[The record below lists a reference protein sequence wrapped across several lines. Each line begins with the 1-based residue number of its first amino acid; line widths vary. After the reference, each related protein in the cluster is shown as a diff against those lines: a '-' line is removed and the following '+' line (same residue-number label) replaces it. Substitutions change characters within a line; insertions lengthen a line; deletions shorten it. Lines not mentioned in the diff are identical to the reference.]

1 MDVVATWRIQSVM
14 SQWVQLERLKGSYI
28 TPIRTL
34 TNFLLANQHIFL
46 IQQCTTDDQLGLYEC
61 SITKI

>member
-1 MDVVATWRIQSVM
+1 M